1 MIEANRCL
9 QPPVESY
16 VQPGA
21 TLYCELASSLA
32 NEIVTVTYRLIEL
45 EKGIVHLDAVSN
57 TVAPGDGISFNV
69 SANLPECFLFAIS
82 VTCQAAQMRGET
94 YVRVKLK
101 AKDGKHLTTFL
112 RGYITN
118 TQGLSYPPIYLQ
130 DSLSGMGARKVWRA
144 PSPFD
149 PFQDF
154 IIVPSRRLWRV
165 QQVSFVWTTS
175 AVVADR
181 LVNLYVLD
189 ESGGA
194 LYYPYAHSEQPSS
207 IEADYKFIRGIDSR
221 TLVHAGTTADVMF
234 ISTALGDLELL
245 SGYQMGVNVDNL
257 DAGDVGTF
265 FSVFY
270 EEFLLPDQLV

>member
-1 MIEANRCL
+1 MIQLNRCL

-45 EKGIVHLDAVSN
+45 EKGTIHLDAVSS
-57 TVAPGDGISFNV
+57 TVPPGDGISFNV

-82 VTCQAAQMRGET
+82 VTCNAAQMRGET

-101 AKDGKHLTTFL
+101 SKDGKHLTTFL

-130 DSLSGMGARKVWRA
+130 DSLSGSGAFKVANIGWEL
-144 PSPFD
+144 PFT
-149 PFQDF
+149 F
-154 IIVPSRRLWRV
+154 IVPAKRLIRPLSI
-165 QQVSFVWTTS
+165 SFQFQAS

-181 LVNLYVLD
+181 VAYVRVQNS
-189 ESGGA
+189 SGGSQA
-194 LYYPYAHSEQPSS
+194 EIFAHDIVASQQEMN
-207 IEADYKFIRGIDSR
+207 YNFIRGVNS
-221 TLVHAGTTADVMF
+221 GTTLLPGSPD
-234 ISTALGDLELL
+234 TKYNTTGLGDLELPAAWRL
-245 SGYQMGVNVDNL
+245 YVDVVNR
-257 DAGDVGTF
+257 DVGDSTSYGF
-265 FSVFY
+265 LLY
-270 EEFLLPDQLV
+270 EEFLTP